1 MPDRRRPHRKIAT
14 PTQTYMPY
22 DGTISSLTASAQ
34 VLTYD
39 NTKNLVIPPM
49 EWQREAWAMY
59 HTIGECHYGIGDWLS
74 NAMSRVRLIAAVVR
88 PGEDPSPVTDGPVA
102 DLVSALAGGIGG
114 QAAMLKRMT
123 VQYSV
128 VGDSYLV
135 GEDEAGDGVLEDMT
149 WKVYSSDEIRM
160 TSRRETSSSLLG
172 NDTPGITYDVMTQ
185 RNEWR
190 RLAPESMVCRI
201 WNPDEQFGWAST
213 SAVQAALPILRE
225 IDFYNRYIIS
235 VLLSR
240 LAMNGLLIIP
250 QEVTFPVNQQ
260 FKDQPDP
267 FVAELLD
274 IAIKSI
280 KNPGSASAA
289 IPMPIRVPAQY
300 VEQIKHLT
308 FDTKMGD
315 KIIEDR
321 ERAIKRLATALNLP
335 AEALMGMGDLNHWG
349 QWQMEESA
357 IKIHISPVAEA
368 FCMGLNTG
376 YLYPMLKA
384 MKQPTRDS
392 QGGIYTLW
400 YDTDALD
407 QQPDRAPIAKDLHD
421 RGAISDA
428 ALRRE
433 SGFEEA
439 DAPSPKEVKDQ
450 VLLKIALGAGA
461 SAMTALAK
469 LTGDESLDEPVVHAT
484 EQLGPDGEPA
494 PAQPPQAPSGEQT
507 PPAQQ
512 NNAPPAK
519 APPAT
524 RPDLPVKPNAEL
536 EQIGV

>member
-1 MPDRRRPHRKIAT
+1 MPDRRRPRRQVAV
-14 PTQTYMPY
+14 PTEMFSPTTN
-22 DGTISSLTASAQ
+22 GLTASAQ

-74 NAMSRVRLIAAVVR
+74 NAMSRVRLIPAVVR

-102 DLVSALAGGIGG
+102 DLVAMLAGGIGG

-160 TSRRETSSSLLG
+160 TSRRETTSSLLG

-240 LAMNGLLIIP
+240 LAMNGMLIIP
-250 QEVTFPVNQQ
+250 QEVTFPVNPN

-274 IAIKSI
+274 IAVKSI

-335 AEALMGMGDLNHWG
+335 AEALLGMGNINHWG

-357 IKIHISPVAEA
+357 IKIHIAPIAEA

-384 MKQPTRDS
+384 MKQPTRSAD
-392 QGGIYTLW
+392 GGIYTIW

-421 RGAISDA
+421 RHVISDE

-439 DAPSPKEVKDQ
+439 DAPTPDQVKDQ
-450 VLLKIALGAGA
+450 ILTAIAAAGGA
-461 SAMTALAK
+461 SAMTALSK
-469 LTGDESLDEPVVHAT
+469 LTGDESLDEPVVRAT
-484 EQLGPDGEPA
+484 EQLGPDG
-494 PAQPPQAPSGEQT
+494 QPVPPEQPQDQPSQEAT

-512 NNAPPAK
+512 NNQPVK
-519 APPAT
+519 APPKT
-524 RPDLPVKPNAEL
+524 RPGLPVKPNAEL